1 MTDMPTERP
10 DIDAQAAVA
19 GAYRLSSRKRSGG
32 FLRGNSLLGLIV
44 RRILLGIVLL
54 WAISVV
60 IFAGTQILPGDV
72 ATAMLGQQATPQAV
86 ENIRKELGLERPA
99 IQRYS
104 EWLVNA
110 VQGDL
115 GRSYSN
121 RQDIAKSIA
130 PRLSNTLYLAA
141 MSALFAIPLA
151 LLLGLISVLYAGTVI
166 DRGIAVATLATISLP
181 EFFVA
186 YILIAYLAISLGL
199 LPSSALVTSSMSG
212 WQRLTAVAL
221 PCMTL
226 VIAVTGHMVR
236 MTRASLLS
244 VMSSPY
250 IETAQLKGLPRW
262 RILLKHALPNA
273 LSPVINVIALNL
285 AYLVVG
291 VVVVEVIFVYPG
303 MGQYMVDHVAKRDVP
318 VVQACGL
325 IFAAVYIGLNIIADV
340 IVILTNPRLRHPR

>member
-1 MTDMPTERP
+1 MTDVSP
-10 DIDAQAAVA
+10 DQSASDSKKAATSDRTYSV
-19 GAYRLSSRKRSGG
+19 G
-32 FLRGNSLLGLIV
+32 FLRGSSLSGLIFKRLLLGV
-44 RRILLGIVLL
+44 VLL

-99 IQRYS
+99 VQRYT
-104 EWLVNA
+104 EWLGNA

-141 MSALFAIPLA
+141 MAALFAIPIA
-151 LLLGLISVLYAGTVI
+151 LLLGIISVLYAGTAI
-166 DRGIAVATLATISLP
+166 DRGIAAATLSTISLP

-186 YILIAYLAISLGL
+186 YILIAYFAISLGL
-199 LPSSALVTSSMSG
+199 LPSSAIVNPSMSG
-212 WQRLTAVAL
+212 WQRLTAIAL

-236 MTRASLLS
+236 MTRASLLA

-273 LSPVINVIALNL
+273 LSPVINVVALNL

-303 MGQYMVDHVAKRDVP
+303 MGQYMVDHVSKRDVP

-340 IVILTNPRLRHPR
+340 IVILTNPRLRHSG